1 MNRFKVKNITWK
13 EFPMHPEKFD
23 GYQLSLKC
31 TVEFEN
37 KIDNNQET
45 NGFSDDKFNLTLIA
59 LDEEGYAILEVE
71 FWDYSLPKVG
81 TKSRTISKRFSCE
94 QEEYDLIYSWV
105 LK

>member
-1 MNRFKVKNITWK
+1 MNRFKVKNIDWK

-23 GYQLSLKC
+23 GYQISIKC

-37 KIDNNQET
+37 KIEDNEET
-45 NGFSDDKFNLTLIA
+45 NGFSDDKFNFTLIA
-59 LDEEGYAILEVE
+59 LDFEGYAILEVE

-81 TKSRTISKRFSCE
+81 AKSCLVSKRFSCE

>member
-1 MNRFKVKNITWK
+1 MNRFKVKDIKWK
-13 EFPMHPEKFD
+13 EFPMHPDKFD

-31 TVEFEN
+31 TVEFDK
-37 KIDNNQET
+37 KIEIDAESNDI
-45 NGFSDDKFNLTLIA
+45 FDDKFCFTLIA

-94 QEEYDLIYSWV
+94 KEEFDLIHSWV